1 MMSSVLSCL
10 LVSVIIVRADILH
23 FMYLAP
29 LWYVVLAW
37 ILGAQGVRSE
47 LLNAIRV
54 PLVAFT
60 AASFGLL
67 SMAVLFAATGARNHV
82 QTRRGVIATGSSETS
97 IEYIQSHV
105 APNGQLTIYPYLPL
119 YNYLTDTRSPSRF
132 DYFQPGMNTPEQAQE
147 IIGSLVGSK

>member
-67 SMAVLFAATGARNHV
+67 SMAVLFAATGARNNWETGKV
-82 QTRRGVIATGSSETS
+82 VIATASREPGINYTKNIVEPLGHLRS
-97 IEYIQSHV
+97 YQ
-105 APNGQLTIYPYLPL
+105 YLPL
-119 YNYLTDTRSPSRF
+119 F
-132 DYFQPGMNTPEQAQE
+132 
-147 IIGSLVGSK
+147 